1 MTAQFR
7 RLQDLEDDVRYRFSV
22 GGVKARHPSTRIRN
36 LINVA
41 WQQLRTI
48 VSLSSDGTFLEATAA
63 LALPTT
69 PVISGEAYSEIPWPV
84 NASRIFG
91 VRCQTVTGG
100 RWYPLKRIPWV
111 AHHDFQSSRLFADYA
126 RQPGPIAYCTRSVP
140 RGVETTETAGNIM
153 IMPVATSGSYR
164 LWYLENWTPQV
175 EDDDLFNGH
184 SEWFEFVIYSTL
196 IRMLSPDADSKKN
209 YGMWSV
215 ERDRMQELIEA
226 EALKLEDGMPVE
238 PTDGRLDG
246 GDPDGYWDA
255 L

>member
-1 MTAQFR
+1 MTAQMR
-7 RLQDLEDDVRYRFSV
+7 RLQDIEDDIKYRFSI
-22 GGVKARHPSTRIRN
+22 GGVKSRHPSPRIRQ
-36 LINVA
+36 LWNVG

-48 VSLSSDGTFLEATAA
+48 VSLAADGTFLEATAP

-69 PVISGEAYSEIPWPV
+69 PVITGEAYSELPWPV

-91 VRCQTVTGG
+91 VRCQTTSAG
-100 RWYPLKRIPWV
+100 RWYPLKRAPWV
-111 AHHDFQSSRLFADYA
+111 AHHDLQNSRLFVDYA
-126 RQPGPIAYCTRSVP
+126 RQPGPRAYCSRSIP

-153 IMPVATSGSYR
+153 IWPVATSGNYR

-184 SEWFEFVIYSTL
+184 SEWFEFVIYATL
-196 IRMLSPDADSKKN
+196 VRMLSPDADSKKN

-215 ERDRMQELIEA
+215 ERDRHQQLIED
-226 EALKLEDGMPVE
+226 ECKSLEDGMPLE
-238 PTDGRLDG
+238 PTDGRYDG
-246 GDPDGYWDA
+246 VDPEGFDA

>member
-7 RLQDLEDDVRYRFSV
+7 RLADLEADIRYRYSI
-22 GGVKARHPSTRIRN
+22 GGVKARHDSPRVRN

-48 VSLSSDGTFLEATAA
+48 VSLAGDGTFLEATAA

-69 PVISGEAYSEIPWPV
+69 PVITGEAYSEIPWPT

-91 VRCQTVTGG
+91 VRVQTVSSG
-100 RWYPLKRIPWV
+100 RWYPLKRQPWV
-111 AHHDFQSSRLFADYA
+111 AHHDMQSSRLFADYA
-126 RQPGPIAYCTRSVP
+126 RQTGPRAYCSRTIP
-140 RGVETTETAGNIM
+140 RGVETVETAGNIM
-153 IMPVATSGSYR
+153 IWPVATQGNYR

-175 EDDDLFNGH
+175 EDDDIFNGH
-184 SEWFEFVIYSTL
+184 SEWFEFVIYSVM
-196 IRMLSPDADSKKN
+196 IKMLGPDADAKKN

-215 ERDRMQELIEA
+215 ERDHARELIED
-226 EALKLEDGMPVE
+226 EVKSLEDGMPLE
-238 PTDGRLDG
+238 PTDGRFDG
-246 GDPDGYWDA
+246 IDPEGFDG